1 MNSRP
6 YSRYALPFALL
17 LICILS
23 GGCAYQTD
31 SEPQQKARI
40 NTLAAELQA
49 LSPSADPR
57 EAEHFADVAV
67 ITAANLREQYQVTM
81 APWIHNMEVN
91 AGKKPRGLCFHYA
104 KDMAAA
110 LQPLAAPDWQLYFVQ
125 AKPKEILE
133 HNAVVVTAK
142 GKPWQSGIVLDGWRH
157 SGVLYFGPVMEDRYP
172 WQLKSR
178 ISKIPDVT
186 TSGHPGS

>member
-1 MNSRP
+1 MKHLPNT
-6 YSRYALPFALL
+6 RYLL
-17 LICILS
+17 LLCVLLC
-23 GGCAYQTD
+23 GCAYQRD
-31 SEPQQKARI
+31 SELQQLERI

-49 LSPSADPR
+49 LSPSSDPR
-57 EAEHFADVAV
+57 KAEHFSNVAV
-67 ITAANLREQYQVTM
+67 TTAANLREQYRVEM

-91 AGKKPRGLCFHYA
+91 AGQKPRGLCFHYA

-110 LQPLAAPDWQLYFVQ
+110 LQPLAAPDWQLYFVH

-157 SGVLYFGPVMEDRYP
+157 SGVLYFGPVMKDKYP
-172 WQLKSR
+172 WQLKSK
-178 ISKIPDVT
+178 ISKIPAAAPVT
-186 TSGHPGS
+186 TTSDHQGF